1 MEREQAMS
9 QNESVKLVYIYYKIR
24 QSDSKRLAAALTKMQ
39 AQLLTEFDISAEVQR
54 RSDVVDGLQTWMEI
68 YTLYE
73 DSPEFF
79 LPQLNAAVVKAALP
93 ALTQGERTHEVF
105 ESVW

>member
-1 MEREQAMS
+1 MS
-9 QNESVKLVYIYYKIR
+9 PNESVKLIYIYYKIR
-24 QSDSKRLAAALTKMQ
+24 ESDSKKLAAGLTKMQ
-39 AQLLTEFDISAEVQR
+39 AHLLAEFDISAEVQR
-54 RSDVVDGLQTWMEI
+54 RSEIVEGLQTWMEI

-79 LPQLNAAVVKAALP
+79 LPKLNAAVIKAALP
-93 ALTQGERTHEVF
+93 ALIQGERTYEVF

>member
-1 MEREQAMS
+1 MS

-54 RSDVVDGLQTWMEI
+54 RSEVVDGLQTWMEI

-73 DSPEFF
+73 DSPEVF
-79 LPQLNAAVVKAALP
+79 LPQLNAAALKAALP
-93 ALTQGERTHEVF
+93 ALTQGERTHEIF

>member
-39 AQLLTEFDISAEVQR
+39 AQLLTEF
-54 RSDVVDGLQTWMEI
+54 
-68 YTLYE
+68 
-73 DSPEFF
+73 
-79 LPQLNAAVVKAALP
+79 
-93 ALTQGERTHEVF
+93 
-105 ESVW
+105 